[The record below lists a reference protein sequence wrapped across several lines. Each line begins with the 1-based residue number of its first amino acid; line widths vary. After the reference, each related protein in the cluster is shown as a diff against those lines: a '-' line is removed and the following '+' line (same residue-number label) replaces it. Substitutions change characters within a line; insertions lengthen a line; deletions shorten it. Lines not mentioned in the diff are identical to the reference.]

1 MQALQ
6 LDDIQGV
13 ILKGY
18 GKLPYASFLLL
29 SIRKPSATRQW
40 LKQLDIN
47 SAASATASLQSC
59 SNIAFTLAGLAKLG
73 LAETKLESFAGEF
86 YQGMCGSEHRQRILG
101 DSGDSNPHNW
111 RWGGPNNPAI
121 DILLLCYGAS
131 EEAHSRLVEQHQA
144 SLAGAGLERIARLDA
159 SPVPQGKEHFGF
171 RDGLSQPAVAGF
183 HNNEPAH
190 NTIAAGEFI
199 LGYRNAYGQYTDRP
213 LIEPAADLD
222 DRLPQAPDHPDR
234 HDLGQNGSY
243 LVFRQLSQDV
253 IGFWRSIDEHTK
265 TAAGVSDPAARIRLA
280 AKMVG
285 RWPNGAPLVK
295 AADTDQPEF
304 ANDNDFLYVS
314 DDDKAGF
321 KCPIG
326 AHIRRTHPRDA
337 LDPEP
342 GSERAI
348 EVGKRHRILR
358 RGRSYGPPVASSM
371 DAEDILRTGDAEN
384 AERGLH
390 FLCFNSHIGRQFEFI
405 QHTWVNNPKFDGL
418 YEDDDPLIGARAEP
432 GNNPTGTFTLPQ
444 QPVRKRV
451 TGLPRFVQVRGGS
464 YFFMPGIRALRYLA
478 SLES

>member
-6 LDDIQGV
+6 LDDIQGL

-29 SIRKPSATRQW
+29 SIDAPGVARRW
-40 LKQLDIN
+40 LDTLEIT
-47 SAASATASLQSC
+47 SAAQTTAALQTC
-59 SNIAFTLAGLAKLG
+59 TNIAFTTAGLSKLG
-73 LAETKLESFAGEF
+73 LADAKLKLFAAELC
-86 YQGMCGSEHRQRILG
+86 QGMSGSEHRQRILG
-101 DSGDSNPHNW
+101 DIGESSPDNW
-111 RWGGPNNPAI
+111 QWGGSNNPAI
-121 DILLLCYGAS
+121 DILLLCYGATD
-131 EEAHSRLVEQHQA
+131 EVHHQQLEQHLANLQA
-144 SLAGAGLERIARLDA
+144 AGLSLIAQLDS
-159 SPVPQGKEHFGF
+159 SPVPDRKEHFGF

-183 HNNEPAH
+183 HHAPDH

-213 LIEPAADLD
+213 LLEPAADRD
-222 DRLPQAPDHPDR
+222 SILPVAPDHPDR
-234 HDLGQNGSY
+234 HDLGMNGSY

-253 IGFWRSIDEHTK
+253 IRFWRYVDERSK
-265 TAAGVSDPAARIRLA
+265 TTEGASDAAARVRLA

-295 AADTDQPEF
+295 TDDPDQPELVD
-304 ANDNDFLYVS
+304 DNDFLYVS
-314 DDDKAGF
+314 NDDKAGL

-342 GSERAI
+342 GSERSI

-358 RGRSYGPPVASSM
+358 RGRSYGTPVAASM
-371 DAEDILRTGDAEN
+371 KAEDILQASDADK

-390 FLCFNSHIGRQFEFI
+390 FLCFNTHIGRQFEFI

-418 YEDDDPLIGARAEP
+418 YEDDDPLIGARVEL
-432 GNNPTGTFTLPQ
+432 GNNPVGTFTMQQ

-451 TGLPRFVQVRGGS
+451 TAMPRFVQVRGGA
-464 YFFMPGIRALRYLA
+464 YFFMPGIRAVRYLA
-478 SLES
+478 SLSPL